1 MGISED
7 VPIVKRLG
15 IKPGARVLLL
25 DPPVG
30 FARTLEPLPASASVA
45 LKPVSQMDLV
55 VLFASSRAVLGELF
69 ARAKHVLAPRGAI
82 WAAWP
87 RTSSGFFT
95 DLSQELVRSV
105 GLGAG
110 MVDDKIISI
119 NEFWAALRFVE
130 KLRERLPLPKTSQV
144 SLPEA

>member
-1 MGISED
+1 MGIPED

-15 IKPGARVLLL
+15 IKPGARVWLL

-30 FARTLEPLPASASVA
+30 FARALDPLPESASVA
-45 LKPVSQMDLV
+45 LKPVSPMDLIL
-55 VLFASSRAVLGELF
+55 LFASSRAVLGELF
-69 ARAKHVLAPRGAI
+69 PKARHALAPRGVI

-105 GLGAG
+105 GLAAG

-119 NEFWAALRFVE
+119 NEIWAALRFVE